1 MEPLF
6 WVNCLRNF
14 GQTWVSILP
23 PKNIPQQSPAGKLRR
38 LLAQC
43 RMMVQQFSTSTTAAA
58 TSTSLS
64 PVATPVWQELA
75 PPRLTSRGGES
86 NDWDL
91 SDQTSQGNSW
101 HQRQLPRFAY
111 CRWFITTWNRAR
123 PSSTSPGKFGCP
135 RSSTRTWRRPR
146 PTNQSGQRHNSLEL
160 CWMRPRRFPW
170 RTWNCP
176 QNGWWRPNKYFAMPG
191 SWLEQLTFRSSKSL
205 TTSSAA

>member
-6 WVNCLRNF
+6 WVNCMGVDLAAEEYS
-14 GQTWVSILP
+14 TTV
-23 PKNIPQQSPAGKLRR
+23 PAGKLRR

-43 RMMVQQFSTSTTAAA
+43 RMMVQQFSTSTTAA
-58 TSTSLS
+58 LLRLLCLQ
-64 PVATPVWQELA
+64 WRLHFGKNWHLLA
-75 PPRLTSRGGES
+75 WLQRRWIKWLRPSR
-86 NDWDL
+86 
-91 SDQTSQGNSW
+91 QTSQGKSW

-135 RSSTRTWRRPR
+135 RSSTRTWRWPR

-176 QNGWWRPNKYFAMPG
+176 QNGWWRPNKFFAMPG

-205 TTSSAA
+205 TTSSSA